1 MKIAIRFVKTNTTG
15 SGNGKQGVGWRL
27 ERWGNRFDNMLREV
41 IPEEVTFEKTPK
53 WSEGVSQE
61 KSWGG
66 GIVEEGTAS
75 EKP

>member
-1 MKIAIRFVKTNTTG
+1 MIRLVKTTTAG
-15 SGNGKQGVGWRL
+15 SGNGKQGVGWGL
-27 ERWGNRFDNMLREV
+27 ERWGDGFDNMLREV

-61 KSWGG
+61 KIWGRV
-66 GIVEEGTAS
+66 IVVEGTAS